1 MNDVVQPGWLQNH
14 VPLPNGNPNWRKD
27 GKGVSG
33 NPAGRPPG
41 KTATQKV
48 QSALNDGSLAVA
60 QKVLEAAKAGDMTA
74 AGMVLQRVSP
84 ALRSQSQTVQFDFD
98 PSLPIARQV
107 EQVLA
112 AVAAGEVPADLG
124 QTIIA
129 SIGTL
134 STVRANEELEQ
145 RIIQLEAKA
154 VN

>member
-1 MNDVVQPGWLQNH
+1 MP
-14 VPLPNGNPNWRKD
+14 
-27 GKGVSG
+27 SG
-33 NPAGRPPG
+33 NPKGRPPG

-60 QKVLEAAKAGDMTA
+60 QKVLEAAKGGDMTA
-74 AGMVLQRVSP
+74 AGMVLARVSP
-84 ALRSQSQTVQFDFD
+84 ALRSQSQTVQFAFD

-107 EQVLA
+107 EAVLA
-112 AVAAGEVPADLG
+112 AVAAGEVPPDVG

-134 STVRANEELEQ
+134 SNVRATEELSD
-145 RIIQLEAKA
+145 RLAILEAKA

>member
-1 MNDVVQPGWLQNH
+1 MSEIIQPEWLKNH
-14 VPLPNGNPNWRKD
+14 VPAPNLGNPNWT
-27 GKGVSG
+27 KGVSG
-33 NPAGRPPG
+33 NPKGRPPG

-60 QKVLEAAKAGDMTA
+60 QKVLEAAKGGDMTA
-74 AGMVLQRVSP
+74 AGMVLARVSP

-98 PSLPIARQV
+98 PSLPIGRQV

-112 AVAAGEVPADLG
+112 AVAAGQLAPDIG

-134 STVRANEELEQ
+134 SSVRKDEELEQ

-154 VN
+154 I